1 MLVGSRGNNL
11 DLRCYTVV
19 DISIE
24 RFMDDSM
31 NVKWEK
37 RKLDSGRRRRRYHL
51 HAILVDKKGEKEGSK
66 ERVIEHLA
74 SIEERFLE
82 TKEMGMRAFHRGLFW
97 KVADRKL
104 EDLKL
109 ERKVRKG
116 IEAEILEVVP
126 RPTDEWG
133 LWAVICVPKYEK

>member
-1 MLVGSRGNNL
+1 M
-11 DLRCYTVV
+11 
-19 DISIE
+19 E

-37 RKLDSGRRRRRYHL
+37 RKQDSGRRRERYDL
-51 HAILVDKKGEKEGSK
+51 HAILVDKKTEKEGSK

-97 KVADRKL
+97 TAADRKL
-104 EDLKL
+104 SELKL

-126 RPTDEWG
+126 RPRDEWG
-133 LWAVICVPKYEK
+133 LWAVICVPEYEK